1 MDFWHA
7 VKEDTVAG
15 KCSIGKTSI
24 FYTMNVLLHV
34 VPSCSIDKMLYQR
47 LFLLKNPSS
56 HNLNGLRYQNTAG
69 GFLKCWVFP
78 NKPMDFPG
86 FKNDQPLGCEMGVYH
101 YLRKHPYGKYSI
113 YGV

>member
-1 MDFWHA
+1 
-7 VKEDTVAG
+7 
-15 KCSIGKTSI
+15 
-24 FYTMNVLLHV
+24 MNVLFHV

-113 YGV
+113 YWVLKKAKKSDFFSIWAPRLGCHL